1 MPVQQT
7 SEDSA
12 TLPSTNAELSHVLD
26 AGELTAIGS
35 PDSIYASVNNTLGY
49 GIMQFE
55 YDATGKTSLVVTWQ
69 DGKADIAPSSSP
81 VKLQIYKV
89 AAPAGWEDL
98 DSNSAAAAGAT
109 FTLTGTKAVLTD
121 YVDGSN
127 IVYVRVYQATS
138 VGPVLIAGYDQTH
151 YNWDNSMYAGEFD
164 SSGQAFDMR
173 AVTGNYVLT
182 TVEFYINSG
191 GSPPGNCYA
200 ALYAMT
206 GTLGTNGKPTGTAIA
221 TSDSMLAID
230 IGTSKRWVSFTFSGS
245 VESRTLTNGN
255 NYCISLEYNNGDI
268 GNLVSFGGDNGGDL
282 ADPGNFFRGLSGSYT
297 GYSNADSCYKVYGTP
312 A

>member
-1 MPVQQT
+1 MAVQQT

-26 AGELTAIGS
+26 ATELTAIGS

-98 DSNSAAAAGAT
+98 DSNNAAAAGAT

-138 VGPVLIAGYDQTH
+138 VGGALIDSYTSTGDYD
-151 YNWDNSMYAGEFD
+151 F
-164 SSGQAFDMR
+164 
-173 AVTGNYVLT
+173 LT
-182 TVEFYINSG
+182 DVSRIAMSNIYLSDGTSV
-191 GSPPGNCYA
+191 GSAKFKLNLA
-200 ALYAMT
+200 ASVT
-206 GTLGTNGKPTGTAIA
+206 GTLYAEIKSYTGTPGTTAKPDGA
-221 TSDSMLAID
+221 AL
-230 IGTSKRWVSFTFSGS
+230 GTSETIDPSTLTVGSDIDVTFTFSS
-245 VESRTLTNGN
+245 PVANTAATYYEIIIR
-255 NYCISLEYNNGDI
+255 GDT
-268 GNLVSFGGDNGGDL
+268 
-282 ADPGNFFRGLSGSYT
+282 LSGNIKVIGGNAAYANHNAAQSADDLNWTSY
-297 GYSNADSCYKVYGTP
+297 GSGFNIVFYVYG